1 VVIFM
6 TITGACVGA
15 YASVKHVRLP
25 QAMSLGI
32 GVLVLIQIWPLIA
45 LLIETMVTWA
55 QVSLAGGGARP
66 MGMPRT
72 LVLMAF
78 APLAGLVMQSETLS
92 GVGGWGGKLGV
103 VMLGAGVNTLVSAAC
118 IALATRGL
126 AGLIRRGELSA
137 TVAARPGLVSR
148 VLGGI
153 VGERRGAKP
162 AATGADA
169 GSAVPTAFNERK
181 SREVGENPVM
191 WREVK
196 LLEKQRMKRWIVGL
210 LLPLLFAGMLVVAVS
225 SPGMFDFET
234 VAIMVTVLGT
244 LVFILRT
251 VTSMSDAVSSERQTG
266 TWIALITTP
275 MEPERIIHGKLIG
288 PMLRH
293 WPMLV
298 VVMTPAVVA
307 VVLGRGALL
316 LPVMIFLIVTMWGIA
331 AQVTGLF
338 LSLAVRKAGAATT
351 LNLGLYL
358 GLWLGLPVALAMIG
372 GIARINVSRDL
383 SEWVLVLNPVF
394 MVGQTMEAGISRGQ
408 NWESSVQSFRVFGES
423 TSSGVFTL
431 VLMALWLVVVGAAWG
446 VVRLMIARFAT
457 LSLRGL

>member
-1 VVIFM
+1 
-6 TITGACVGA
+6 
-15 YASVKHVRLP
+15 
-25 QAMSLGI
+25 
-32 GVLVLIQIWPLIA
+32 
-45 LLIETMVTWA
+45 
-55 QVSLAGGGARP
+55 
-66 MGMPRT
+66 
-72 LVLMAF
+72 
-78 APLAGLVMQSETLS
+78 
-92 GVGGWGGKLGV
+92 
-103 VMLGAGVNTLVSAAC
+103 
-118 IALATRGL
+118 
-126 AGLIRRGELSA
+126 
-137 TVAARPGLVSR
+137 
-148 VLGGI
+148 
-153 VGERRGAKP
+153 
-162 AATGADA
+162 
-169 GSAVPTAFNERK
+169 
-181 SREVGENPVM
+181 M

-298 VVMTPAVVA
+298 VVLTPAVVA

-408 NWESSVQSFRVFGES
+408 NWESSVHPFRVFGES

-431 VLMALWLVVVGAAWG
+431 VLMALWLVVIVFCSCIGHKNGRRVQENFLRLIPATEMFGRNWPAIELTTAAG
-446 VVRLMIARFAT
+446 VCAMVDLHRKGDLPKTGFITQESVSLPAFNNTIFGLAYEAPSKLESAV
-457 LSLRGL
+457 LSRS